1 VNYSDGLFAA
11 ARGLV
16 DLGAWVPSLARRLM
30 PDNLAVRVP
39 PRWNLVVQMHLRQGS
54 ADAIETGR
62 IGVYFAK
69 PLARR
74 AVKPIT
80 VPPALGIASGLSIPA
95 GAARYVLR
103 DSFVLPVAVEAVG
116 ARAFA
121 HALGRDLTMRAQLPD
136 GSLRGLLRIDRWNED
151 WPDSYYF
158 VTPIKLPKGTAIQ
171 VEIAYDNSADNPRNI
186 FSPPRRVGWGRMTVG
201 EVGGMTLL
209 IASPSADDIKA
220 LDDAAAQHL
229 KEQLLGR

>member
-1 VNYSDGLFAA
+1 
-11 ARGLV
+11 
-16 DLGAWVPSLARRLM
+16 
-30 PDNLAVRVP
+30 
-39 PRWNLVVQMHLRQGS
+39 
-54 ADAIETGR
+54 
-62 IGVYFAK
+62 VYFAK

-80 VPPALGIASGLSIPA
+80 EPPALGIASGLSIPA

-121 HALGRDLTMRAQLPD
+121 HELGRDLTMRAQLPD